1 MDWLILDN
9 FIFGFNKKIL
19 QNIPNIQ
26 NIYLFDLDGTLIK
39 TKSNKKFPIDKNDWD
54 FLYPNIPNKI
64 NSLSNCFIGI
74 ITNQKGLK
82 NKEMINNWIIK
93 IKNILLEI
101 NIDFVFVSLKDDRF
115 RKPMIGSWE
124 YIYDKI
130 FFQTS
135 NINDILLNKIYYIG
149 DAFGRKNDFSDTD
162 LKFAI
167 NCKFKSK
174 TPEIF
179 FGILKKD
186 LEGSIKYPIIE
197 YYNINQQSK
206 IFKILDKLIKNNDK
220 ILIMLIGFPA
230 SGKSFLRNEILKR
243 WCQFKYYNNDD
254 INSKEI
260 NDKLINKNPENY
272 SYVIDDNTN
281 TNMDKRIN
289 ILKKYNSHTK
299 IAIYFNYSLEICFHL
314 NYMRM
319 YWFGKELVS
328 KIVYNTLQKYFD
340 KNNLNENFDYFIEI
354 NKLFNEFNFDDKIK
368 YYF

>member
-1 MDWLILDN
+1 
-9 FIFGFNKKIL
+9 
-19 QNIPNIQ
+19 
-26 NIYLFDLDGTLIK
+26 
-39 TKSNKKFPIDKNDWD
+39 
-54 FLYPNIPNKI
+54 
-64 NSLSNCFIGI
+64 
-74 ITNQKGLK
+74 
-82 NKEMINNWIIK
+82 
-93 IKNILLEI
+93 
-101 NIDFVFVSLKDDRF
+101 
-115 RKPMIGSWE
+115 
-124 YIYDKI
+124 
-130 FFQTS
+130 
-135 NINDILLNKIYYIG
+135 
-149 DAFGRKNDFSDTD
+149 
-162 LKFAI
+162 
-167 NCKFKSK
+167 
-174 TPEIF
+174 
-179 FGILKKD
+179 
-186 LEGSIKYPIIE
+186 
-197 YYNINQQSK
+197 
-206 IFKILDKLIKNNDK
+206 
-220 ILIMLIGFPA
+220 MLIGFPA